1 MGDAP
6 APGSSSTAPQA
17 ACARIVS
24 SPPVVPPRCLC
35 GEQSSLPA
43 PAGGS
48 EHGDRTRCVH
58 GAESLGQA
66 MHQGAE
72 PSAAPPWCPPGT
84 AGRGGTPSASPAPAA
99 CPPPRTPPPECL
111 VKENVREHFRSRQE
125 SRRAQ
130 SPRSGLQNQR
140 ENHSGGREERV
151 SSSSSARSRAS
162 TPRAFSAPLPS
173 PKAGSCF
180 PAATAEGL
188 GTNKA
193 QNSPARSAAYGG
205 HEGRRLGRAAA
216 NLDTGRDSSA
226 LTRARS
232 ERRSLNPP
240 FYCCFPAPHREGA
253 AVCSVLRTE
262 IPKKPQRE
270 PLAALG
276 TP

>member
-24 SPPVVPPRCLC
+24 SPPVVPPRCLR

-111 VKENVREHFRSRQE
+111 VKENSGNILGAGRSHGEPRALGAGCRTSEKTIRAAGRSACPPAAPRAAGPPHQELFPLRCQVLKRDPAFLLQQLKGSAQTKHRTARREALHTE
-125 SRRAQ
+125 GTRAEGSEGQ
-130 SPRSGLQNQR
+130 LQIWTR
-140 ENHSGGREERV
+140 AETA
-151 SSSSSARSRAS
+151 ARS
-162 TPRAFSAPLPS
+162 P
-173 PKAGSCF
+173 
-180 PAATAEGL
+180 GL
-188 GTNKA
+188 
-193 QNSPARSAAYGG
+193 
-205 HEGRRLGRAAA
+205 
-216 NLDTGRDSSA
+216 
-226 LTRARS
+226 
-232 ERRSLNPP
+232 
-240 FYCCFPAPHREGA
+240 
-253 AVCSVLRTE
+253 VLSGV
-262 IPKKPQRE
+262 P
-270 PLAALG
+270 
-276 TP
+276 